1 MDDSVNW
8 AIMHDSCTVTM
19 AMKSFFVL
27 ADLLCEKST
36 QLNEQW
42 WWKVDWCFCSIIQ
55 NEVELF
61 TPLNFVF
68 GSPVSSLLI
77 YIIFQTLKLNFYFKM
92 WKEDANVEY
101 TKVRWRSKYET
112 NEPVASYWELRGC
125 QKCEWSELKK
135 IKGRHFELRLGR
147 QEWFVRHWTQHTLVS
162 QPWSILFWQRFPRGI
177 FFLEVKVQKSSTSQK
192 SWRIMS
198 FVHTTIGGCIELESN
213 IFVFGAIHSVSFIQ
227 HLFTHKLHYNK
238 STTHNKVNISKFSR
252 ALNIDIIW
260 NWCKEIRSA

>member
-61 TPLNFVF
+61 TLFEF
-68 GSPVSSLLI
+68 CFWFSSLPI

-101 TKVRWRSKYET
+101 KKVRWWSKYET

-135 IKGRHFELRLGR
+135 LRGGISNFALDGKNGLSATGHNIN
-147 QEWFVRHWTQHTLVS
+147 WFHNLD
-162 QPWSILFWQRFPRGI
+162 RFYFDRGFREG
-177 FFLEVKVQKSSTSQK
+177 FF
-192 SWRIMS
+192 SW
-198 FVHTTIGGCIELESN
+198 
-213 IFVFGAIHSVSFIQ
+213 
-227 HLFTHKLHYNK
+227 K
-238 STTHNKVNISKFSR
+238 
-252 ALNIDIIW
+252 
-260 NWCKEIRSA
+260 

>member
-1 MDDSVNW
+1 
-8 AIMHDSCTVTM
+8 
-19 AMKSFFVL
+19 MKGRCERWIYKGAVAVKVWDKRACSLVL
-27 ADLLCEKST
+27 G
-36 QLNEQW
+36 
-42 WWKVDWCFCSIIQ
+42 
-55 NEVELF
+55 VERV
-61 TPLNFVF
+61 P
-68 GSPVSSLLI
+68 
-77 YIIFQTLKLNFYFKM
+77 KM
-92 WKEDANVEY
+92 RVKRA
-101 TKVRWRSKYET
+101 
-112 NEPVASYWELRGC
+112 
-125 QKCEWSELKK
+125 KK

-238 STTHNKVNISKFSR
+238 STTHNEVNISKFSR
-252 ALNIDIIW
+252 TLNIDIIW